1 MKKLGKGLSE
11 LGLSELLGGSTAV
24 VAQAAPSPS
33 EALAYDK
40 ISYLTVNQLF
50 PGEYQP
56 RRHIEQSSLVE
67 LADSI
72 RSQGILQ
79 PLIVRAKANQG
90 YEIIAGERRW
100 RAAQLAGLAQV
111 PAIIRDIPD
120 QTAIAF
126 GLIENIQRRDLNAL
140 EEALALHRLL
150 QEFNLT
156 HEAVAQAVGK
166 SRTTITN
173 LLRLLQLNAEVKAYL
188 MEGRLEMG
196 HARALLALEGLQ
208 QSLCAERVI
217 AEGLSVRQT
226 EALVQTWDRTSQLGN
241 QASRE
246 ADRQPAG
253 YALES
258 QRQVA
263 EKLGAKVMIRYNAH
277 GKGKLVIH
285 YHNLDEL
292 AGILTHIK

>member
-11 LGLSELLGGSTAV
+11 LGLSELLGGAATSTPVAV
-24 VAQAAPSPS
+24 EVQSY
-33 EALAYDK
+33 EKITYLAVSQ
-40 ISYLTVNQLF
+40 IV

-56 RRHIEQSSLVE
+56 RRHIDQQGLAE

-72 RSQGILQ
+72 RAQGILQ
-79 PLIVRAKANQG
+79 PLIVRAKPNNR

-100 RAAQLAGLAQV
+100 RAAKLAELTQV
-111 PAIIRDIPD
+111 PAIIRDISD

-140 EEALALHRLL
+140 EEAMALQRLL

-166 SRTTITN
+166 SRATISN
-173 LLRLLQLNAEVKAYL
+173 LLRLLQLNADVKKL
-188 MEGRLEMG
+188 LEEGRLEMG
-196 HARALLALEGLQ
+196 HARALLALEGWQ
-208 QSLCAERVI
+208 QSQCAEKVVLQ
-217 AEGLSVRQT
+217 GLSVRQT
-226 EALVQTWDRTSQLGN
+226 EALVQTWN
-241 QASRE
+241 QTAEPGRV
-246 ADRQPAG
+246 ADIEPV
-253 YALES
+253 YAVES
-258 QRQVA
+258 QRNVS
-263 EKLGAKVMIRYNAH
+263 EKLGAKVIIRYNAQ
-277 GKGKLVIH
+277 GKGKMVIH

>member
-11 LGLSELLGGSTAV
+11 LGLSELLGGSAAAV
-24 VAQAAPSPS
+24 AHPPRAHS
-33 EALAYDK
+33 ETVHYDK
-40 ISYLTVNQLF
+40 ISYLAVNHIF

-56 RRHIEQSSLVE
+56 RRYIDQQALSE

-79 PLIVRAKANQG
+79 PLIVRAKPNNC

-100 RAAQLAGLAQV
+100 RAAQLAGLTQV
-111 PAIIRDIPD
+111 PTIIRDIPD

-140 EEALALHRLL
+140 EEALALQRLL

-166 SRTTITN
+166 SRATITN
-173 LLRLLQLNAEVKAYL
+173 LLRLLQLNPEVKNFLA
-188 MEGRLEMG
+188 EGRLEMG

-208 QSLCAERVI
+208 QSACAEKVI
-217 AEGLSVRQT
+217 AQGLSVRQT
-226 EALVQTWDRTSQLGN
+226 EALVQSYKQDSQP
-241 QASRE
+241 QSEESR
-246 ADRQPAG
+246 AKARQSV
-253 YALES
+253 YAVES
-258 QRQVA
+258 QRQVS
-263 EKLGAKVMIRYNAH
+263 EQLGAKVIIRYNAQ
-277 GKGKLVIH
+277 GKGKMVIH